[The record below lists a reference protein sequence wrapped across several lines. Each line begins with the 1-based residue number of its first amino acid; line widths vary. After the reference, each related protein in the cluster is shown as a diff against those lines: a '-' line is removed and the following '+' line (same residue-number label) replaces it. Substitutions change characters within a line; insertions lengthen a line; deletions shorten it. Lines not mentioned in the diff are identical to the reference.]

1 MRADQ
6 LQKWALG
13 AEIAGAVA
21 VVITLGFLTF
31 QMREN
36 TNAVQAQTYQ
46 ALMRELNDWRT
57 QLSEERLILEQK
69 HTQEGWQNLTIV
81 EQRQIRVRSLILWS
95 IYESAYYA
103 NERGVLGER
112 EWIRFD
118 VAICR
123 LFEGRAR
130 EVPQE
135 DLWEPEGVTPMAE
148 LLTPDF
154 VDYIESSCE

>member
-1 MRADQ
+1 MRSDQ

-46 ALMRELNDWRT
+46 ALMEELNNYRALTVDPGLAEVEGKFRVG
-57 QLSEERLILEQK
+57 
-69 HTQEGWQNLTIV
+69 GWQGLTRV
-81 EQRQIRVRSLILWS
+81 EKLQLRSRANIRWG
-95 IYESAYYA
+95 IYESAYFA
-103 NERGVLGER
+103 NERGVLGEP
-112 EWIRFD
+112 EWERFVD
-118 VAICR
+118 GICR
-123 LFEGRAR
+123 GLLADA
-130 EVPQE
+130 
-135 DLWEPEGVTPMAE
+135 DLLEPEEGFTPMIE
-148 LLTPDF
+148 LLTPEF

>member
-6 LQKWALG
+6 LQKWTLG
-13 AEIAGAVA
+13 AEIAGAAA
-21 VVITLGFLTF
+21 VVVTLGFLAF

-46 ALMRELNDWRT
+46 ALMHELNDYRALT
-57 QLSEERLILEQK
+57 VDREQAELEVKFKEQ
-69 HTQEGWQNLTIV
+69 GWQGLTRV
-81 EQRQIRVRSLILWS
+81 EQRQIRSRSNIRWG
-95 IYESAYYA
+95 IYESAYFA

-123 LFEGRAR
+123 GLAAEA
-130 EVPQE
+130 
-135 DLWEPEGVTPMAE
+135 DLWESQGVTPMTE
-148 LLTPDF
+148 LLTPEF
-154 VDYIESSCE
+154 VDYIESICE